1 MTPDKQTV
9 MLELLKEAWVYI
21 HLDPRREEVSLPDFL
36 REQPRVVL
44 QYGYN
49 MPVPIRDLTVDERG
63 ISATLSFRRVT
74 HATFIPWSAVFAM
87 TDGEQRGFIWQEDI
101 PPDLEVESAPAPP
114 PSAAAASSSGPAPGP
129 SAGPAPAPPLDPSSP
144 PTLKSVPLPAGVSP
158 PSSTTPRPGAGPGKK
173 PRPSHLKLVD

>member
-21 HLDPRREEVSLPDFL
+21 HLDPRREEVALPDFL

-63 ISATLSFRRVT
+63 ISATLSFRRVS

-114 PSAAAASSSGPAPGP
+114 PSASPPLATAPT
-129 SAGPAPAPPLDPSSP
+129 AGPPPAIDPSSP
-144 PTLKSVPLPAGVSP
+144 PVLKSVPLPAGVSP
-158 PSSTTPRPGAGPGKK
+158 SSTTPRPSAGPGKK